1 MRAGI
6 LLVAS
11 SLGLLAADWPGPLV
25 TTGWLAAHL
34 GRPELVLL
42 HVGAAADYAQ
52 GHIPGA
58 RLIELADVSVTGEDG
73 LRVQLAPVE
82 RLTEAL
88 RRVGLSENS
97 RVVVYAGGAPLQV
110 ATRVFFT
117 LDYLG
122 LGSRAALL
130 DGGLAAWQAEGRPL
144 SRDSVP
150 APAGNF
156 TPSPSPERVVDA
168 SWLRLHEAPRSF
180 TLLDARLPEFYS
192 GANPGAASRAGHI
205 PGARNVP
212 FTTLLDAQGRFR
224 SREELAAIFEAAGAR
239 RDAPVVVY
247 CHVGVQASALYFAAR
262 YLGYDVRLYDGSFE
276 DWSRRADLPVAS
288 AAANPASSH

>member
-6 LLVAS
+6 LILAS

-25 TTGWLAAHL
+25 STEWLAAHL

-42 HVGAAADYAQ
+42 HVGTAADFAQ

-58 RLIELADVSVTGEDG
+58 QLVELADVSVTTQDG
-73 LRVQLAPVE
+73 LRVELAPAE
-82 RLTEAL
+82 RLAETL
-88 RRVGLSENS
+88 RRRGVSETS
-97 RVVVYAGGAPLQV
+97 RVVVYAGGVPLQV
-110 ATRVFFT
+110 ATRVYFT

-122 LGSRAALL
+122 LGDRTGLL

-144 SRDSVP
+144 SRNAAPP
-150 APAGNF
+150 AAGNF
-156 TPSPSPERVVDA
+156 TPRPSPARVVDA
-168 SWLRLHEAPRSF
+168 SWLRLDQVGRSF
-180 TLLDARLPEFYS
+180 TLLDARAPEFYS
-192 GANPGAASRAGHI
+192 GAKAAASRAGHI

-212 FTTLLDAQGRFR
+212 IATLLDAQGKFK
-224 SREELAAIFEAAGAR
+224 SREELEAILEAAGAR
-239 RDAPVVVY
+239 RNAPVVVY

-276 DWSRRADLPVAS
+276 DWSRRAELPVAP
-288 AAANPASSH
+288 AAANAASSH

>member
-25 TTGWLAAHL
+25 STEWLAAHL
-34 GRPELVLL
+34 GRPELVVL
-42 HVGAAADYAQ
+42 HVGTAADFAQ

-58 RLIELADVSVTGEDG
+58 QLVELADVSVTGEDG
-73 LRVQLAPVE
+73 LRVELAPPE
-82 RLTEAL
+82 RLAETL
-88 RRVGLSENS
+88 RRRGVSETS
-97 RVVVYAGGAPLQV
+97 RIVVYAGGVSLQV

-122 LGSRAALL
+122 LGDRTALL
-130 DGGLAAWQAEGRPL
+130 DGGLAVWQAEGRPL
-144 SRDSVP
+144 SRNA
-150 APAGNF
+150 APPTAGNF
-156 TPSPSPERVVDA
+156 TPRPSPERVVDA
-168 SWLRLHEAPRSF
+168 SWLRLDEVGRRF
-180 TLLDARLPEFYS
+180 TLLDARTPEFYS
-192 GANPGAASRAGHI
+192 GAKAAAPRAGHI

-212 FTTLLDAQGRFR
+212 IATLLDAQGKFK
-224 SREELAAIFEAAGAR
+224 SREELKAILEAAGAR
-239 RDAPVVVY
+239 RNAPLVVY
-247 CHVGVQASALYFAAR
+247 CQVGVQASALYFAAR

-288 AAANPASSH
+288 AAANATSSH